1 MDELIL
7 AVRKT
12 VLEQMDLTRDI
23 SDDELE
29 EMVAHC
35 VAKQS
40 RGMPLSLKQRN
51 DLQRQVFHSLRK
63 LDVLQDLM
71 DDSSITEIMVNG
83 PSKIFYEREG
93 TVYQTDRAFWSE
105 EKLMDVIQQIVG
117 KHNRVVNQSS
127 PIVDTRLED
136 GSRVNIVLPPVAVD
150 GAAVSIRKFPE
161 KPFQMEELI
170 QRETISEEAA
180 KLLERLIQAR
190 YSCFI
195 SGGTSSGKTTFLN
208 ALSQYIPSHERI
220 ITIEDAAELQ
230 IQGIPNLVRLETRNS
245 NVEGLQAV
253 TMRELIRSALRMR
266 PDRIVV
272 GECRGA
278 ETLDMLQAMNTGH
291 DGSMSTG
298 HANSCS
304 DMCHRLEMMVLM
316 GIDLPM
322 HAIRQQIVSG
332 IDLMIQLGR
341 LRDGSRRVLEIAEVE
356 GLFQGEIQL
365 HSLYR
370 FEERGMKDGKVLGEL
385 VKLGELR
392 KVQKLQMAGLGG
404 SG

>member
-1 MDELIL
+1 
-7 AVRKT
+7 
-12 VLEQMDLTRDI
+12 
-23 SDDELE
+23 
-29 EMVAHC
+29 
-35 VAKQS
+35 
-40 RGMPLSLKQRN
+40 
-51 DLQRQVFHSLRK
+51 
-63 LDVLQDLM
+63 
-71 DDSSITEIMVNG
+71 
-83 PSKIFYEREG
+83 
-93 TVYQTDRAFWSE
+93 
-105 EKLMDVIQQIVG
+105 
-117 KHNRVVNQSS
+117 
-127 PIVDTRLED
+127 
-136 GSRVNIVLPPVAVD
+136 
-150 GAAVSIRKFPE
+150 
-161 KPFQMEELI
+161 
-170 QRETISEEAA
+170 
-180 KLLERLIQAR
+180 
-190 YSCFI
+190 
-195 SGGTSSGKTTFLN
+195 
-208 ALSQYIPSHERI
+208 
-220 ITIEDAAELQ
+220 
-230 IQGIPNLVRLETRNS
+230 
-245 NVEGLQAV
+245 
-253 TMRELIRSALRMR
+253 MRELIRSALRMR